1 MQYVYIVI
9 CRDQTFYTGYTTDLS
24 RRIKEHNT
32 SPKGAK
38 YTRVRRPVR
47 LVYAKAF
54 LTRQAAC
61 QYEYQLKK
69 MTRKQKQAIVARFR
83 NGFS

>member
-1 MQYVYIVI
+1 MYMVQ
-9 CRDQTFYTGYTTDLS
+9 CRDQTLYTGYTTNLS
-24 RRIKEHNT
+24 RRIHEHNT

-61 QYEYQLKK
+61 QYEYQLKTL
-69 MTRKQKQAIVARFR
+69 TRKQKQEIIKQFLI
-83 NGFS
+83 S

>member
-1 MQYVYIVI
+1 MHYVYMVQ
-9 CRDQTFYTGYTTDLS
+9 CRDQTLYTGYTTNLS
-24 RRIKEHNT
+24 RRIHEHNT

-61 QYEYQLKK
+61 QYEYQLKTL
-69 MTRKQKQAIVARFR
+69 TRKQKQEIIKQFLI
-83 NGFS
+83 S